1 MGAVKAPVA
10 TNPLA
15 QKSDDSETHREV
27 TAIAGKLSSAT
38 AVCRLKKGRY

>member
-15 QKSDDSETHREV
+15 QKSEGLGD
-27 TAIAGKLSSAT
+27 KLYYYQDFS
-38 AVCRLKKGRY
+38 LLFG